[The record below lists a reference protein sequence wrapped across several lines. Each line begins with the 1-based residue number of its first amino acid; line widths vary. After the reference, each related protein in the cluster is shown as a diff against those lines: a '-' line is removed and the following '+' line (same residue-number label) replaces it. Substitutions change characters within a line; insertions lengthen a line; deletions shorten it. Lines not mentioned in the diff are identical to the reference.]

1 MGSGISRRKVCPVV
15 ADPQPD
21 CFCASMTSQRIVQ
34 VMNYCCDRFV
44 ECAIF
49 LRQYPGGEQEPP
61 AVGAAAAEGQGEE
74 K

>member
-1 MGSGISRRKVCPVV
+1 MESVISHRKVCPLV

-21 CFCASMTSQRIVQ
+21 CFCASLTSQRIVQ

-49 LRQYPGGEQEPP
+49 LRLHPEGGPEPSA
-61 AVGAAAAEGQGEE
+61 AVEASAEGQGEE